1 MPRRPR
7 EVWSPAKRTIIG
19 EWHYWAKSNLRMS
32 EGDNAF
38 GMFYLH
44 LKSKTPALLAEDHF
58 ETVRN
63 WLAEEGLIK
72 IRAQDD

>member
-1 MPRRPR
+1 
-7 EVWSPAKRTIIG
+7 
-19 EWHYWAKSNLRMS
+19 MS